1 MKKTCLFLMFLM
13 CIFAVGCSRGGGTTG
28 QAERKNASPPVA
40 VITQKVEKSS
50 VNREIS
56 ASGNI
61 EGNKTA
67 RLGFLVAGKVNYI
80 FGEEGA
86 TINAGQLMA
95 SLDPESY
102 KIAKDM
108 ADANLAQVQ
117 DEYNRLNMMHERKS
131 LSESDYSKIS
141 NALKAA
147 KAQQQLQNK
156 NLLDTKLYAPFKGV
170 LLKKLVEVGEII
182 GPGLPLF
189 AISDISTVK
198 VIASIPEMD
207 LQQVKTGSD
216 ARVYISSID
225 STLTGRVIEIGSVS
239 EPTTRSFNAKILLKN
254 PGWKIRPGMTAE
266 IKITTGRK
274 AEIIA
279 VPGEAVL
286 RELDNSAYVFV
297 VDQTKKQA
305 MKRKVSLGQMA
316 GNNIEITSGIT
327 PGETIVVG
335 GQHKLNDGNS
345 ITLK

>member
-1 MKKTCLFLMFLM
+1 MFL
-13 CIFAVGCSRGGGTTG
+13 IYFLAVGCSGGGG
-28 QAERKNASPPVA
+28 VASPAEQKSVSPAA
-40 VITQKVEKSS
+40 VIAQKVEKSLI
-50 VNREIS
+50 NREIS

-67 RLGFLVAGKVNYI
+67 RLGFLVAGKINYI
-80 FGEEGA
+80 AGEEGSS
-86 TINAGQLMA
+86 IGAGQLLA

-102 KIAKDM
+102 RIAKDM

-117 DEYNRLNMMHERKS
+117 DEFNRLNMMHERKS
-131 LSESDYSKIS
+131 LSESDYVKIS
-141 NALKAA
+141 SALKAA

-170 LLKKLVEVGEII
+170 LLKKLAEAGEII

-189 AISDISTVK
+189 AVSDISTVK
-198 VIASIPEMD
+198 VIAAIPEND
-207 LQQVKTGSD
+207 LQQIKIGSE

-225 STLTGRVIEIGSVS
+225 STLTGRIIEIGSVS
-239 EPTTRSFNAKILLKN
+239 EPATRSFNAKIILKN

-266 IKITTGRK
+266 IKISSGRK

-286 RELDNSAYVFV
+286 REPDNSAYVFV

-316 GNNIEITSGIT
+316 GNKIEITSGIS
-327 PGETIVVG
+327 PDEIIVLG
-335 GQHKLNDGNS
+335 GQHKLNDGAF
-345 ITLK
+345 IVLK